1 MRRFLRLAAGFAGLL
16 LLALP
21 VRAAELS
28 VASVAPARHTLAP
41 RTTTVAVVFDRAV
54 DPASVGAGSFRVFG
68 RWSGP
73 APGNVAFSA
82 DGLTLSFTPDESFSA
97 GETVTVTLSNALLAL
112 DASPLR
118 SSGFSWQ
125 FQIEAIPSLRRFREL
140 DTFSNRT
147 PGAGTT
153 RIYGANASDFDDDG
167 FLDLATIN
175 EDSSDVRVFLNRG
188 DGSGTFEDFLPPATI
203 GSHASPNE
211 SADFDNDGITDLAV
225 ASVDGNGVWILLGNG
240 DGSFQTGQVI
250 TVGSEPHGVGVLDVD
265 GDGDTDVVA
274 TNHGSNNLAL
284 AINDGSGVFGA
295 ASFFEGGVTGE
306 YGLAVGDANEDG
318 LLDLV
323 VAGREGEH
331 LRAVFANGDGSFSPA
346 AAAHSSG
353 GRAWVLTLADVN
365 TDGHLDASTA
375 NGFDNSGSI
384 LIGAGDGSFGV
395 PALMATGGVTVSTD
409 LGDLDGDG
417 DADWV
422 LSIFGS
428 KAWRL
433 YTNDG
438 SGVFAFDQEWTS
450 PGNAS
455 CAVLYDADND
465 GDVDMAVTDEI
476 ADVVVLLDNLNAV
489 PCSPAPQVCR
499 APVAPGKARI
509 EARNDPDP
517 AKEKLKFSWGAG
529 AATPVAELGD
539 PLGLDGWS
547 LCLYDAGA
555 LFWEGALPAGGVCGV
570 DKPCWKSTG
579 KGFQYK
585 DKHALPDGMNAASLK
600 GNPADGKPKAG
611 AKGKGVAL
619 GLADFSALTGPL
631 DAQLQR
637 ADGGLCLGA
646 TFSAPFDKQKATRFK
661 ARSD

>member
-1 MRRFLRLAAGFAGLL
+1 MHRFRRPVAWFAGLL
-16 LLALP
+16 LLASPL
-21 VRAAELS
+21 RAAELS
-28 VASVAPARHTLAP
+28 VVSQVPARHTSAP
-41 RTTTVAVVFDRAV
+41 RGTAVSITFDRAV
-54 DPASVGAGSFRVFG
+54 DPASVDAASVRVFG

-73 APGNVAFSA
+73 ASGDFGFSA
-82 DGLTLSFTPDESFSA
+82 DGLTLTFTPDEPFSA

-118 SSGFSWQ
+118 SSGFAWQ
-125 FQIEAIPSLRRFREL
+125 FQVGAIPSLRRFREI

-167 FLDLATIN
+167 FLDLATVN
-175 EDSSDVRVFLNRG
+175 EDSADIRVFLNRG
-188 DGSGTFEDFLPPATI
+188 DGSGTFEDFLDPVSI
-203 GSHASPNE
+203 GPHASPNE
-211 SADFDNDGITDLAV
+211 SADFDSDGITDLAV

-240 DGSFQTGQVI
+240 DGSFRTGQVI
-250 TVGSEPHGVGVLDVD
+250 AVGTAPHGVGVLDAD

-274 TNHGSNNLAL
+274 ANHVSNNLAL
-284 AINDGSGVFGA
+284 ALNDGSGAFGA
-295 ASFFEGGVTGE
+295 ASFFDGGVAGE
-306 YGLAVGDANEDG
+306 YGLAVGDVDEDG

-323 VAGREGEH
+323 VAGRDGQH
-331 LRAVFANGDGSFSPA
+331 LRALFGNGDGSFSQA
-346 AAAHSSG
+346 AAAHTTG
-353 GRAWVLTLADVN
+353 GRTWVLTLADVN
-365 TDGHLDASTA
+365 ADRHLDASTA
-375 NGFDNSGSI
+375 NSFDDSGSI
-384 LIGAGDGSFGV
+384 LLGAGDGSFGAPTLV
-395 PALMATGGVTVSTD
+395 ATGGVTVSTA
-409 LGDLDGDG
+409 LGDMDGDG
-417 DADWV
+417 DMDWV
-422 LSIFGS
+422 LSIFGT

-438 SGVFAFDQEWTS
+438 SGAFSFDQEWTS

-489 PCSPAPQVCR
+489 PCSPAPQACR
-499 APVAPGKARI
+499 APLAPGKARI
-509 EARNDPDP
+509 SARNAADP
-517 AKEKLKFSWGAG
+517 AKERLRFSWGAG
-529 AATPVAELGD
+529 PATAVAELGN

-555 LFWEGALPAGGVCGV
+555 LVWGGALPAGGVCGV
-570 DKPCWKSTG
+570 DAPCWKATG

-585 DKHALPDGMNAASLK
+585 DKQRAPDGMEAASLK
-600 GNPADGKPKAG
+600 GDPADGKPKA
-611 AKGKGVAL
+611 AARGKGAGL
-619 GLADFSALTGPL
+619 GLADFSALSGPL
-631 DAQLQR
+631 AAQLQR

-646 TFSAPFDKQKATRFK
+646 SFSAPFQKQDGTRFK